1 MGSLGLPEI
10 AFILVLALLIFGPK
24 KLPEIGRT
32 LGKGVSEFR
41 RATDELK
48 RSINTELALDETP
61 TPPVLRTRRL
71 EDPVEPATVAAPA
84 LAATPAMG
92 QMPELPAA
100 YPPAAPVE
108 RHEVPAAPY
117 TAPYEAPAQT
127 QARTGMTS
135 FPQPVHTVPEIAE
148 VAEIPQP
155 AVAAESAN
163 AGDLTGGAPAA
174 PAPAVSPELP
184 EPPR

>member
-10 AFILVLALLIFGPK
+10 VFILVLALLIFGPK

-71 EDPVEPATVAAPA
+71 EEPVEPMA
-84 LAATPAMG
+84 AATAVMPAM
-92 QMPELPAA
+92 EAEAALPLST
-100 YPPAAPVE
+100 PAE
-108 RHEVPAAPY
+108 RHEVFA
-117 TAPYEAPAQT
+117 APYEAPAQT
-127 QARTGMTS
+127 QARSGMTS
-135 FPQPVHTVPEIAE
+135 FPPPVHPE
-148 VAEIPQP
+148 
-155 AVAAESAN
+155 
-163 AGDLTGGAPAA
+163 APAA
-174 PAPAVSPELP
+174 PAELPIAAEITEPAVAAHAANAADLTGAAPAAPALPASPELP
-184 EPPR
+184 EPR

>member
-1 MGSLGLPEI
+1 MIGSLEGRKGSFGLPEI

-71 EDPVEPATVAAPA
+71 EEPVEPIAT
-84 LAATPAMG
+84 AATAAALPLST
-92 QMPELPAA
+92 PE
-100 YPPAAPVE
+100 E
-108 RHEVPAAPY
+108 RHEVLA
-117 TAPYEAPAQT
+117 APYEAPAQT

-135 FPQPVHTVPEIAE
+135 FPQPVGAE
-148 VAEIPQP
+148 AAEITDP
-155 AVAAESAN
+155 AVAAEAAN
-163 AGDLTGGAPAA
+163 ASDLTGAAPAA
-174 PAPAVSPELP
+174 PAPQPSPELP
-184 EPPR
+184 EPR